1 MQFRSRKL
9 LGVVAAAAAAG
20 LAMTGCAS
28 SEASGSGSGGTE
40 TIQFWHRNFTPAENI
55 WYKDIVAKFNASQK
69 EVKVVDTE
77 VPADAWDQK
86 MKAAQA
92 AGKAPD
98 IYTHSAPIED
108 AVEAGQLHKLNGIV
122 SDKAL
127 GEIIDTAKP
136 VSEINGTYYAY
147 PLLLEPQT
155 VLFWNKDMLNKA
167 GVDAEKGPATWDDL
181 LAACAKIKPTLA
193 AGQYCI
199 SPAQDAVTMAWST
212 VGQQYNFAGHGALTD
227 DWTKPAVN
235 DPGYKALM
243 GEYKKLWDSGYMPK
257 QPLAPYVAGKDYG
270 QEKVAFKVSGSWML
284 SEIGS
289 DYKDLLGKTGIGKF
303 PSSEAGNTRTTTT
316 LGNFKWVVDGRTKH
330 AKAAGKFLE
339 WAIAGDPVNVVPFFV
354 NTQFTKIPVRQSV
367 QDAVAKDQASVKAPW
382 SDYIVNEI
390 APDAITEL
398 SYPWDV
404 ALAVGTA
411 MEKVMKGAA
420 SEDAAIQTAES
431 SINTVIK
438 RDNLPAKAP
447 KK

>member
-1 MQFRSRKL
+1 MQLRSRKL
-9 LGVVAAAAAAG
+9 LGVVTASAVAG
-20 LAMTGCAS
+20 LAMSGCSGSDAGDG
-28 SEASGSGSGGTE
+28 ASGGAT
-40 TIQFWHRNFTPAENI
+40 TIQFWHRTFAPAENA
-55 WYKDIVAKFNASQK
+55 WYKDVVAKFNASQK

-98 IYTHSAPIED
+98 VYTHSGPIQD
-108 AVEAGQLHKLNGIV
+108 GVNAGQLHELNGIV

-136 VSEINGTYYAY
+136 VSAIGDKYYAY

-155 VLFWNKDMLNKA
+155 VLFWNKDMLAKA
-167 GVDAEKGPATWDDL
+167 GVDTEKAPATWDEL
-181 LAACAKIKPTLA
+181 LAACAKIKPTLG

-227 DWTKPAVN
+227 DWTAPAVD
-235 DPGYKALM
+235 DPGYRQLM
-243 GEYKKLWDSGYMPK
+243 GRYKAMWDAGYMPK
-257 QPLAPYVAGKDYG
+257 QPLAAYVEGKDYG
-270 QEKVAFKVSGSWML
+270 QKKVAYKVSGSWML
-284 SEIGS
+284 SEVGS
-289 DYKDLLGKTGIGKF
+289 DYKELLDKTGLGKF
-303 PSSEAGNTRTTTT
+303 PSSDASNTRPTTT
-316 LGNFKWVVDGRTKH
+316 LGNFKWVVDGRTKN

-339 WAIAGDPVNVVPFFV
+339 WAIAGEPANLVPFFV

-367 QDAVAKDQASVKAPW
+367 QDAVGKDQAAAKAPW
-382 SDYIVNEI
+382 SSYIVDEI
-390 APDAITEL
+390 APSAITEM

-404 ALAVGTA
+404 SLAVGTA

-420 SEDAAIQTAES
+420 SEDAAIKTADS
-431 SINTVIK
+431 AIATVIK
-438 RDNLPAKAP
+438 RDNLPSKAP

>member
-1 MQFRSRKL
+1 MQLRSRKL

-20 LAMTGCAS
+20 LAMTGCSSSGAS
-28 SEASGSGSGGTE
+28 ASGSGGTE
-40 TIQFWHRNFTPAENI
+40 TIQFWHRTFTPAENT

-69 EVKVVDTE
+69 EVKVVDTQ

-98 IYTHSAPIED
+98 IYTSPAPIQD
-108 AVEAGQLHKLNGIV
+108 AVNAGQLHKLNGIV

-136 VSEINGTYYAY
+136 VSEIDGTYYAY

-155 VLFWNKDMLNKA
+155 VLFWNKDMLTKA

-193 AGQYCI
+193 KGQYCI
-199 SPAQDAVTMAWST
+199 SPAQDAATMAWST
-212 VGQQYNFAGHGALTD
+212 VGQQYNFAGHGALTE

-235 DPGYKALM
+235 DAGYKALM

-270 QEKVAFKVSGSWML
+270 EKKVAFKVSGSWML

-303 PSSEAGNTRTTTT
+303 PSSDASNTRATTT

-339 WAIAGDPVNVVPFFV
+339 WAIAGDPANVVPFFV

-367 QDAVAKDQASVKAPW
+367 QDAVAKDEASANAPW
-382 SDYIVNEI
+382 SSYIVKEI
-390 APDAITEL
+390 APNAITEQ

-404 ALAVGTA
+404 HLAVGTA

-420 SEDAAIQTAES
+420 PEDAAIKTADS
-431 SINTVIK
+431 AIATVIK
-438 RDNLPAKAP
+438 RDDLPSKAP